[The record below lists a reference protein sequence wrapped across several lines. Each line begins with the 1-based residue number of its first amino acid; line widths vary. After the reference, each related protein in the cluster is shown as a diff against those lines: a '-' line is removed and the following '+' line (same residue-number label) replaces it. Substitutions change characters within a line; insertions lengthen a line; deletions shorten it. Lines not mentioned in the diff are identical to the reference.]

1 MVKFLL
7 FFSLLSSLY
16 TFYFSPI
23 YRRSLLGEWEWVNNL
38 FIKYFSFLTWDSL
51 TKLVTSFFYSC
62 KDLVSCAKIH
72 ECRGKKCQKIEMY
85 NIVMR

>member
-51 TKLVTSFFYSC
+51 TKLVTSFFI
-62 KDLVSCAKIH
+62 LVKILSRVLKYTNA
-72 ECRGKKCQKIEMY
+72 EGKKCQKIEMY